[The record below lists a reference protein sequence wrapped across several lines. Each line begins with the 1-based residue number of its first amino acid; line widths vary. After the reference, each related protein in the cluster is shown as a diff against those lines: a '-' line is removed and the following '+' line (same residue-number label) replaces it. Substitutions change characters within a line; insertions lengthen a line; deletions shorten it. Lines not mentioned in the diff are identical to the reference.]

1 MHSGP
6 HRTFSRPF
14 AVHLPVHSPVLL
26 LSVRYVHAEIQWQ
39 YFRHLETN
47 ASVGAS
53 FLVRPRSHSGEVLMR
68 QFWIHASFTLLI
80 ATAVTFAPAA
90 QGQSRGGVANGGAVA
105 RGSAAAPAHT
115 TAVPATHSAA
125 AAPHVSSAAPRAG
138 APAHAP
144 VRTSVAGV
152 GRIPVGGV
160 PIRGGSQGRRTNM
173 MSGLSTLPSFATSF
187 GNTPGLGF
195 DFPHM
200 AAVDSDRGF
209 RRGHSH
215 LNEGSFGFGGFL
227 LSSPEVIVMEG
238 QQGEGGQA
246 APDEEAIANAGNNGG
261 NSDRNLE
268 DQFLPA
274 ANRLGP
280 PAPVRDASEYVFVR
294 RDGTLLFGVAY
305 SWDKGTLRYITRE
318 GQRRSIS
325 QDALD
330 MDATQQFN
338 EQRGVNFHTPA

>member
-1 MHSGP
+1 
-6 HRTFSRPF
+6 
-14 AVHLPVHSPVLL
+14 
-26 LSVRYVHAEIQWQ
+26 
-39 YFRHLETN
+39 
-47 ASVGAS
+47 
-53 FLVRPRSHSGEVLMR
+53 
-68 QFWIHASFTLLI
+68 
-80 ATAVTFAPAA
+80 
-90 QGQSRGGVANGGAVA
+90 
-105 RGSAAAPAHT
+105 
-115 TAVPATHSAA
+115 
-125 AAPHVSSAAPRAG
+125 
-138 APAHAP
+138 
-144 VRTSVAGV
+144 
-152 GRIPVGGV
+152 
-160 PIRGGSQGRRTNM
+160 M

-200 AAVDSDRGF
+200 AAVNSGREFGRG
-209 RRGHSH
+209 RSH
-215 LNEGSFGFGGFL
+215 GNNGSFGFGGFL

-238 QQGEGGQA
+238 QQGESAQA
-246 APDEEAIANAGNNGG
+246 APSDEGIADAANNGG
-261 NSDRNLE
+261 NSNSERNLE